1 MRQVILSSRSRTCAV
16 GGSPASG
23 RRVVPGRRAARV
35 LAYGAC
41 VLAVAGG
48 GGVAHAASPVSR
60 ALSPASGTAP
70 LATSAASSQVL
81 ASSGPGRVDMQAA
94 VNQAVRWHPLVR
106 SAQGQLLQA
115 SEGITS
121 ARGGYYPRLSAGV
134 STTSGNDSVAG
145 YDSRHV
151 HRAQLTLSQMLYD
164 FGKVG
169 GQVDKAKAAQASAAA
184 QVLQSLDQV
193 VRGTAQAWV
202 AVRRSEALV
211 KTAQEQMTAV
221 KALAQLARQRQTEG
235 ASTYSDTAQADA
247 RVDAAQVE
255 LLAAQ
260 SQVRQ
265 WRTTLLHWVGGG
277 VLPDVRG
284 GALKGLKRACTAGTL
299 SAGDAA
305 SIQVAEAQVA
315 VARAGVDI
323 AKAQRMPT
331 VSVSVTSGHGLNAA
345 SRMPGESSVDTS
357 VMLNLSAPLYQ
368 GGQLRADE
376 RAAAYAVEA
385 ARASLDQARLES
397 DQGLQTALL
406 QWQQLSRQRKSQ
418 ASRVESMRTTR
429 VLYREQYLQLGTRS
443 LLDLLNAEQ
452 EYHGALN
459 DQINSEHDEMN
470 TEVDCLYYS
479 GQLRRAFELA
489 PAVGAALGPLA
500 GPGE

>member
-1 MRQVILSSRSRTCAV
+1 MKRIAVLILA
-16 GGSPASG
+16 GMLLEGS
-23 RRVVPGRRAARV
+23 
-35 LAYGAC
+35 
-41 VLAVAGG
+41 AVAT
-48 GGVAHAASPVSR
+48 AHPPRTAAQA
-60 ALSPASGTAP
+60 ALPAAP
-70 LATSAASSQVL
+70 E
-81 ASSGPGRVDMQAA
+81 PGHLDMQAA
-94 VNQAVRWHPLVR
+94 VNQAERWHPLVR

-115 SEGITS
+115 TEGITS

-134 STTSGNDSVAG
+134 NSTVGNDDVSG
-145 YDSRHV
+145 YDSRRV
-151 HRAQLTLSQMLYD
+151 HRAQITLSQMLYD

-169 GQVDKAKAAQASAAA
+169 GQVDKAKAQQASAGA
-184 QVLQSLDQV
+184 QVLLSLDQV
-193 VRGTAQAWV
+193 ARGTAQAWI
-202 AVRRSEALV
+202 AVRRNEALV
-211 KTAQEQMTAV
+211 KTAREQIGAV

-265 WRTTLLHWVGGG
+265 WQSTLLHWVGGG
-277 VLPDVRG
+277 VLPDVAG
-284 GALKGLKRACTAGTL
+284 GPLKNLAKACSPGHL

-331 VSVSVTSGHGLNAA
+331 VSVSVSGAHGLDAA
-345 SRMPGESSVDTS
+345 SRLPGESSVDTS

-376 RAAAYAVEA
+376 RAASYAVVA
-385 ARASLDQARLES
+385 ARSALDQAHLEA

-452 EYHGALN
+452 EYHGALD
-459 DQINSEHDEMN
+459 DQINSEHDLMN

-479 GQLRRAFELA
+479 GQLRQAFELA
-489 PAVGAALGPLA
+489 PVVSAAMGPLA
-500 GPGE
+500 GSGD